1 MPPLPDA
8 GSRAESQLL
17 AISGSVSDAIVCA
30 DEENAIVFWN
40 AAAER
45 MFGWPAAEAHG
56 RPLTIVIPERYQ
68 AAHLAGVERLREGGE
83 PRLIGGAPVE
93 LHGRHRDGH
102 EFPMELTLGRFSEDG
117 HWLFTGVLRDVTERR
132 RQQRYRDAQLA
143 VAGALAEPGDET
155 DVAERVL
162 DALGRTMGW
171 SLGAVWLLDDADERL
186 HCAAIWTRGGLDP
199 GPFRA
204 ASEPHRLPIGFGLP
218 GRAAE
223 LRSPSWMTDASADR
237 GFLRRHILSDMGLR
251 GAVALPM
258 VTDDGV
264 VGVVEFYTEGVA
276 EPDAEEATAMEA
288 LCFQLGLLFLR
299 KRAERAAEEAA
310 AETRARALE
319 LERSNR
325 ELDQFAS
332 IASHDLSEPL
342 RTVTGFLD
350 ILRRRHGDELSPP
363 ALELLDLAVG
373 GATRMRSL
381 IDGLLAYSRSGTD
394 ELVHDP
400 VDLGEVGAS
409 VVAALGGNV
418 AEVGGEVRIV
428 GELPVVRG
436 DRERLEQVLQNL
448 MANGLKF
455 HGDDPPVVTVAAVA
469 EDPGWWR
476 IVIEDN
482 GIGIDA
488 GDEARAFEM
497 FGRLHHR
504 DLYPGTGIGLAVVK
518 RVVERHGGRIWHEP
532 RPGGGSRFCFTL
544 PAVD

>member
-1 MPPLPDA
+1 
-8 GSRAESQLL
+8 
-17 AISGSVSDAIVCA
+17 
-30 DEENAIVFWN
+30 
-40 AAAER
+40 
-45 MFGWPAAEAHG
+45 
-56 RPLTIVIPERYQ
+56 
-68 AAHLAGVERLREGGE
+68 
-83 PRLIGGAPVE
+83 
-93 LHGRHRDGH
+93 
-102 EFPMELTLGRFSEDG
+102 
-117 HWLFTGVLRDVTERR
+117 
-132 RQQRYRDAQLA
+132 
-143 VAGALAEPGDET
+143 
-155 DVAERVL
+155 
-162 DALGRTMGW
+162 
-171 SLGAVWLLDDADERL
+171 
-186 HCAAIWTRGGLDP
+186 
-199 GPFRA
+199 
-204 ASEPHRLPIGFGLP
+204 
-218 GRAAE
+218 
-223 LRSPSWMTDASADR
+223 MTDASADR

-448 MANGLKF
+448 VANGLKF